1 MQSNDRIQDHA
12 YKLTGCGTGDS
23 LFLSVHTKEQPHC
36 IHIPRQI
43 PRKDLIKLLPDKW
56 VTNYEKIHERR
67 QPVRSENS
75 KNISKGDG
83 TIEIKFDHS
92 HLQDQPT
99 PVIFTTQLMMQPQ
112 GDPTEAHDL
121 ENPNCYCDLCHPG
134 AESKMVKKFTADGKP
149 IYSFRNQLTGHYPW
163 DEDCTCEMCIEFN
176 FYEELAGGYHES
188 YKPHKKK

>member
-1 MQSNDRIQDHA
+1 MECEGRGC
-12 YKLTGCGTGDS
+12 KLTSATET
-23 LFLSVHTKEQPHC
+23 VHTKEQPHC